1 MSIRFI
7 RGKCVEDR
15 EVLRKMN
22 DEEFNK
28 KLESILGN
36 LYRIDREV
44 REYLDKEKLILKARE
59 YRRELVHDDL
69 KSGEKY
75 KNNGFKTYNKR
86 QQSL

>member
-1 MSIRFI
+1 MSIIFI
-7 RGKCVEDR
+7 RGKCMEDR
-15 EVLRKMN
+15 EVLGKMN

-44 REYLDKEKLILKARE
+44 REYLDKERLLSKSRG
-59 YRRELVHDDL
+59 YTQRPVDDDS
-69 KSGEKY
+69 KVGEEY